1 MSKIKT
7 RKDRLPA
14 AAKMSPMSPAKKWLL
29 FLCLFVIIVTT
40 LPIFV
45 ILLIGMLPT
54 ITIMMT
60 DAKNTNKLIIVGG
73 FNMAGVFIYLMNIIN
88 HFSVREAF
96 FILSDV
102 FNLIIMLGSA
112 AIGLVIYCELPNLFI
127 FISKASAKKRLKQI
141 DEKLEKLGQ
150 DWGSELIYN
159 KINDVADKK
168 KGA

>member
-1 MSKIKT
+1 MSKIKS
-7 RKDRLPA
+7 RKERFTTTNTKPVL
-14 AAKMSPMSPAKKWLL
+14 SPTKKWLL

-40 LPIFV
+40 LPICV
-45 ILLIGMLPT
+45 VLLIGMLPT
-54 ITIMMT
+54 ITIMIT

-112 AIGLVIYCELPNLFI
+112 ALGLVIYCELPNLFI
-127 FISKASAKKRLKQI
+127 FISKASSQKRLKQI
-141 DEKLEKLGQ
+141 DDKLEKLSQ
-150 DWGSELIYN
+150 EWGSELIYN
-159 KINDVADKK
+159 KVNEATDKK
-168 KGA
+168 KEA